1 MPQDYCYIQ
10 IFTADFMHYKKFYG
24 LNDDI
29 VKIRTEVFIQEQGFK
44 NELDDTDKT
53 CTHIVLYDGKIPF
66 AVCRYFKTGES
77 YHIGRVAVDK
87 KYRGKNS
94 GRKIMLIA
102 EKEILKE
109 GGKLIEISAQ
119 LRVKDFYAKIGYTAV
134 GDVYLDE
141 YCPHIKMQKNI

>member
-1 MPQDYCYIQ
+1 MYDI
-10 IFTADFMHYKKFYG
+10 IVIGAGAVGAAVAREASKYKANV
-24 LNDDI
+24 LVIDRENDVGNVTSMANSAI
-29 VKIRTEVFIQEQGFK
+29 VHSGYDPKPGTKKAFHNVRGNSMYDELVKDLDVEFK
-44 NELDDTDKT
+44 RIGSLTCAINE
-53 CTHIVLYDGKIPF
+53 
-66 AVCRYFKTGES
+66 E
-77 YHIGRVAVDK
+77 
-87 KYRGKNS
+87 
-94 GRKIMLIA
+94 